1 MSSSDPE
8 SKIDL
13 LDPPEVVTKKIQKA
27 VAAPRIVE
35 NNGILAFVEYV
46 LLPAAALK
54 GRREFRVDRG
64 RDGLEPL
71 IYTSIDQM
79 QKDYTDDVVC
89 FDKPFTFRNLIL
101 TVFSFRLRS

>member
-13 LDPPEVVTKKIQKA
+13 LDPPEVVIKKVQKA
-27 VAAPRIVE
+27 VAAPRVVE
-35 NNGILAFVEYV
+35 NNGILAFVEFV

-54 GRREFRVDRG
+54 ARREFRVDRG

-71 IYTSIDQM
+71 IYTSIDQL
-79 QKDYTDDVVC
+79 QKDYADDIVC
-89 FDKPFTFRNLIL
+89 FVSPSRFVI
-101 TVFSFRLRS
+101 